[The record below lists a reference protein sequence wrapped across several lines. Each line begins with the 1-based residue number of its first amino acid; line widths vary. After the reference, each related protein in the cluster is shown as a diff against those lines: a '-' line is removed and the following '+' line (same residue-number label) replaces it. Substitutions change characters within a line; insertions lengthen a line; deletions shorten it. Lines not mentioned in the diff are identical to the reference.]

1 MWASVYLD
9 GVLQSASNIP
19 LHLYQ
24 IDGTRRCKVL
34 PLHTH
39 THTQPIPD
47 VRDRAPHSYLDH
59 IGPHIHSTWCF
70 LNHTRSMPI
79 IHTHLH
85 LQCFFS
91 VWLIDNTHICTQRH
105 KQSFVTPEDV
115 HLLLYG
121 QREYDMRLIVSRHH
135 IWRRTSDRDHSLVET
150 RVSLKKKVSC
160 VLFFL
165 CPWAPHSHINV
176 HMSTCTYSPTHD
188 FSHFPAEFHPHV
200 SSTVPQIQSSR
211 CLYSYMKLAWDQ
223 QKRFR
228 NWSCLMSL

>member
-70 LNHTRSMPI
+70 LNHTHSMPI
-79 IHTHLH
+79 IHRHLH

-91 VWLIDNTHICTQRH
+91 VWLIDNTHICTHRH
-105 KQSFVTPEDV
+105 KQSFITPEDV
-115 HLLLYG
+115 YLLLYG

-150 RVSLKKKVSC
+150 RVSLKKKSAVYCSFS
-160 VLFFL
+160 V
-165 CPWAPHSHINV
+165 HEHHTHIL
-176 HMSTCTYSPTHD
+176 MSTCPHAHIRPHMISVI
-188 FSHFPAEFHPHV
+188 FLLNSILMFHPQLHRSKALGVFIVIWNWHV
-200 SSTVPQIQSSR
+200 TNRKDSGTDH
-211 CLYSYMKLAWDQ
+211 A
-223 QKRFR
+223 
-228 NWSCLMSL
+228 